1 MPLRAPSTPL
11 RPDRRKEV
19 LSECAPLKM
28 PPVHKGFPE
37 TAAGLRNAVANTGR
51 QRWSGPPLTLR
62 PATRSPAGVPC
73 ARNWRCPVAHC
84 EPADRHDR
92 EHAARRKIG
101 TPWLFAYSNSTDQR
115 KRIFTNRFP
124 RSHRISLNGF
134 TFQLLVC
141 NVSSPSGKLFGGRS
155 AATPESTR
163 SLRSQRSPKTTRS
176 LRSQRCDFVDLA
188 QNGFC
193 IRLVAHQGYDLVL
206 TRPPLQGSFEHHF
219 ATSPTVSRLRINPPS
234 SF

>member
-1 MPLRAPSTPL
+1 MKRVAST
-11 RPDRRKEV
+11 
-19 LSECAPLKM
+19 S
-28 PPVHKGFPE
+28 
-37 TAAGLRNAVANTGR
+37 AAGGRAIACWRLSTSDGGFAAADRKRDAANARENGGMGAWGHRVLCLRRTSKQAAVAYTGR
-51 QRWSGPPLTLR
+51 QRRREPPLSLQ

-73 ARNWRCPVAHC
+73 ARSWCCPVARC

-101 TPWLFAYSNSTDQR
+101 TSWLFAYSNSPDQR

-124 RSHRISLNGF
+124 RSHRISLNRF
-134 TFQLLVC
+134 TFQLLVR

-155 AATPESTR
+155 AA
-163 SLRSQRSPKTTRS
+163 
-176 LRSQRCDFVDLA
+176 CDFVDLA

-193 IRLVAHQGYDLVL
+193 IRLVA
-206 TRPPLQGSFEHHF
+206 PLQGSFEHHF

>member
-1 MPLRAPSTPL
+1 MTLRAPSTLL

-37 TAAGLRNAVANTGR
+37 TAAGLRNAVAYTGR
-51 QRWSGPPLTLR
+51 QRRGEPPLSLQ

-73 ARNWRCPVAHC
+73 ARSWRCPVAHC

-101 TPWLFAYSNSTDQR
+101 APWLFAYSNSTDQR
-115 KRIFTNRFP
+115 KRIFTNRFL

-141 NVSSPSGKLFGGRS
+141 NVSSPSERRTLTEKPVPCP
-155 AATPESTR
+155 A
-163 SLRSQRSPKTTRS
+163 LRA
-176 LRSQRCDFVDLA
+176 D
-188 QNGFC
+188 
-193 IRLVAHQGYDLVL
+193 
-206 TRPPLQGSFEHHF
+206 RPPFGLSLGCGERRPHPLL
-219 ATSPTVSRLRINPPS
+219 ALTCS
-234 SF
+234 SVVRPCECRD

>member
-1 MPLRAPSTPL
+1 MTLRAPSTLL

-37 TAAGLRNAVANTGR
+37 TAAGLRNAVAYTGR
-51 QRWSGPPLTLR
+51 QRRREPPLSLQ

-73 ARNWRCPVAHC
+73 ARSWCCPVARC

-101 TPWLFAYSNSTDQR
+101 TSWLFAYSNSPDQR

-124 RSHRISLNGF
+124 RSHRISLNRF
-134 TFQLLVC
+134 TFQLLVR

-155 AATPESTR
+155 AA
-163 SLRSQRSPKTTRS
+163 
-176 LRSQRCDFVDLA
+176 CDFVDLA

-193 IRLVAHQGYDLVL
+193 IRLVA
-206 TRPPLQGSFEHHF
+206 PLQGSFEHHF